1 MKNINELKCLS
12 WYSTDMFLI
21 WIDLRETYEEIKDKI
36 IKILSKK

>member
-1 MKNINELKCLS
+1 MKNINKSKCLA

-21 WIDLRETYEEIKDKI
+21 WIELREAYEKVKAKV